1 MFHTSVAGLSAAGDV
16 SSHVPSVA
24 NAVAA
29 GSSAAAMIVDD
40 LISEAHG
47 PRGVMKRVPLSVS

>member
-24 NAVAA
+24 NAVAV
-29 GSSAAAMIVDD
+29 GSSAAAMIVHG

-47 PRGVMKRVPLSVS
+47 LTAS